1 VKSINWRDAVNEILF
16 GLTYTEEITD
26 ETVRWNAESAV
37 HYTTL
42 TLGSEVYHQAII
54 EALATGERLDSLRQ
68 LPQFDQAQIAG
79 FLRALANRLEALRP
93 WPEPK
98 FRQLEVNRW
107 TTFRD
112 AVPIAR
118 LNASI
123 RQVTDVLQRG
133 FRPAGGAEPG
143 MQVLMLKLATGEIV
157 ALLGSYG
164 RGEGVTLLTDA
175 GGDPAE
181 VIEHFTAATGF
192 PADEITTIRPN
203 P

>member
-1 VKSINWRDAVNEILF
+1 MDGPGDVAVTQDWRDAINEILF

-26 ETVRWNAESAV
+26 ETVRWNADSAV

-42 TLGSEVYHQAII
+42 TFGPEAYYQAIT
-54 EALATGERLDSLRQ
+54 EALASGESLDRLGQ

-79 FLRALANRLEALRP
+79 FLRALADRLDALRP

-98 FRQLEVNRW
+98 LRQLGLDTW
-107 TTFRD
+107 TAHRH

-123 RQVTDVLQRG
+123 REVTDVLQKG
-133 FRPAGGAEPG
+133 FRPAGDAEPG
-143 MQVLMLKLATGEIV
+143 MQVLMLKLATGETV
-157 ALLGSYG
+157 ALLGSHG
-164 RGEGVTLLTDA
+164 PAEKVTLWTDA
-175 GGDPAE
+175 GDNPAE

-192 PADEITTIRPN
+192 PADE
-203 P
+203 